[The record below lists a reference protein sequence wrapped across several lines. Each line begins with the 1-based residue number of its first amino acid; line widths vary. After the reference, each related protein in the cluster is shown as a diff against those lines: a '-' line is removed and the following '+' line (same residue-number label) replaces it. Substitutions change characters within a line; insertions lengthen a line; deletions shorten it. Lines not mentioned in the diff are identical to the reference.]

1 MFTGLETLTARGV
14 SLERWTLPN
23 LTALL
28 FLMIPLRL
36 LVYHRRFSWGL
47 LFCHPRLMIFS
58 ILMAIYLAGS
68 GLPAGDSTPATYL
81 PLSILREGNFNLDE
95 FDFLH
100 KNGVRHYLEFVN
112 GHYVSAFPVG
122 SSIMALAMY
131 IPTAI
136 GGAEI
141 DAVLPKELAKMSAAA
156 IVALSAVLFYGLL
169 RRLTSRRI
177 SMLLTVVY
185 ALGSSSLSISSRGLW
200 QHGASQLALTAGVY
214 CLVRGRGQPVWIAI
228 SGFPLAFSVVCRPSD
243 LVVVLPL
250 ILYVIRYHRPQFL
263 KFAIAAFPVAVF
275 QLLYNEIYFGNPFH
289 SQFPLS
295 ETFFKTP
302 LLEGFAG
309 ILFSPARGLF
319 IYSPVFLLSLL
330 GMGLVWHRNGDRLLR
345 SLTAG
350 VLLSILLYSK
360 WGNWW
365 GGTGQNYGPR
375 FMADITPLLT
385 LFLYSARR
393 LISRNRWLKKIFVL
407 TLLWSIGAHSIGAF
421 WDQGNWNSYMG
432 YRFPESLWSW
442 NESPIALFVRG
453 MAVDPMRIKL
463 QDLPTSQT
471 APESVMAS
479 YRSVPQALVVRPS
492 KPFRFAI
499 IAKNEGSSVWIGH
512 SRGDRLKGRVVLGW
526 SILSEGIIVARGAV
540 PLLRDVFPQDSCTI
554 GDFIVAPDQQGA
566 YVLKAGIVSYQTGKF
581 SDTKNKAI
589 LEVLLRVR
597 EAKRWRER

>member
-1 MFTGLETLTARGV
+1 MFTGLETFAVFDV

-36 LVYHRRFSWGL
+36 LVYHRRFCWGL
-47 LFCHPRLMIFS
+47 LFCHARLIIFS
-58 ILMAIYLAGS
+58 ILMAIYLAGG
-68 GLPAGDSTPATYL
+68 GLPAGDSTPASYL

-100 KNGVRHYLEFVN
+100 KSGLRHYLQYVN

-122 SSIMALAMY
+122 SSIAALVIY

-136 GGAEI
+136 GTAGI
-141 DAVLPKELAKMSAAA
+141 DTALPKELARMSGAA
-156 IVALSAVLFYGLL
+156 IVALSAVFLYGLL

-185 ALGSSSLSISSRGLW
+185 ALGSSSLSISSHGLW
-200 QHGASQLALTAGVY
+200 QHGSSQLALTAGLY
-214 CLVRGRGQPVWIAI
+214 CLVRGLRQPVWIAI
-228 SGFPLAFSVVCRPSD
+228 SGFPLAFSVVCRPTD

-250 ILYVIRYHRPQFL
+250 ILYVIRNHRPQFF
-263 KFAIAAFPVAVF
+263 KFAIAAFPVALF
-275 QLLYNEIYFGNPFH
+275 QLLYNEIYFGNVFH
-289 SQFPLS
+289 SQFPLT
-295 ETFFKTP
+295 ETLFKTP

-319 IYSPVFLLSLL
+319 IYSPVFLFSLL
-330 GMGLVWHRNGDRLLR
+330 GMGLAWHGNGDRLLR
-345 SLTAG
+345 SLTVGA
-350 VLLSILLYSK
+350 LLSILLYSK

-385 LFLYSARR
+385 LFLYSARH
-393 LISRNRWLKKIFVL
+393 LISRNLWLKKIFIL

-432 YRFPESLWSW
+432 YRFPEGLWSW
-442 NESPIALFVRG
+442 NESPIALFLRG
-453 MAVDPMRIKL
+453 AVDPLRIKL

-471 APESVMAS
+471 APRSLMAS
-479 YRSVPQALVVRPS
+479 YWSAPQVLVVRPS
-492 KPFRFAI
+492 KPFRFAV

-526 SILSEGIIVARGAV
+526 SLLSERTIVARGAI
-540 PLLRDVFPQDSCTI
+540 PLLRDVFPHDSCTI
-554 GDFIVAPDQQGA
+554 GDFIVAPDLPGA
-566 YVLKAGIVSYQTGKF
+566 YVLKAGLVSYQAGKF
-581 SDTKNKAI
+581 SDSSNTAI

-597 EAKRWRER
+597 EAKRWRKRF